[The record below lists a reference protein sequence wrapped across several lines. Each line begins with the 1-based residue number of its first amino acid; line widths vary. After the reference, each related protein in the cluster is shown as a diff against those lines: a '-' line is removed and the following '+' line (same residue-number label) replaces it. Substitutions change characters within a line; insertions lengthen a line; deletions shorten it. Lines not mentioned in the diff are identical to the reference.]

1 MSILRNFER
10 RLESVVE
17 GTFAKTFRSGLQP
30 VELAKRILRDMEA
43 GKSVGVKNQVWV
55 PNHYV
60 FTLNVEDH
68 GRFAG
73 AEGALIQELSEVVRS
88 GARERGWALMGPP
101 QIDFRTDPKLKRG
114 LFHCDAAMLEG
125 ADTGAEAP
133 AYLTQMAGD
142 RHCQSYPLSQPLTTM
157 GRTDACEIQLTDPAA
172 SRTHATIVNEGGQFT
187 LSDLG
192 STNGTMVNS
201 APIKSWILSE
211 GDRITIGQTTFEFR
225 KG

>member
-1 MSILRNFER
+1 MSILRTFER

-68 GRFAG
+68 SRFAG

-101 QIDFRTDPKLKRG
+101 QIDFLTDSKLKKG
-114 LFHCDAAMLEG
+114 LFHCDAGMLEG
-125 ADTGAEAP
+125 AGAEAP

-142 RHCQSYPLSQPLTTM
+142 RHGQSYPLSQPLTTL
-157 GRTDACEIQLTDPAA
+157 GRTEACEIQLTDPAA
-172 SRTHATIVNEGGQFT
+172 SRAHATIANDGGQFT
-187 LSDLG
+187 LTDLG

-201 APIKSWILSE
+201 APIKTWILSE

-225 KG
+225 RG

>member
-43 GKSVGVKNQVWV
+43 DKSVGVKNQIWV

-68 GRFAG
+68 ARFAG

-88 GARERGWALMGPP
+88 GARERGWSLMGPP

-114 LFHCDAAMLEG
+114 MFHCDAAMLEG
-125 ADTGAEAP
+125 TDAGAEAP
-133 AYLTQMAGD
+133 AYLTMMAGD
-142 RHCQSYPLSQPLTTM
+142 RHGQSYPLSQPTATL
-157 GRTDACEIQLTDPAA
+157 GRTDECEIQLADPAA
-172 SRTHATIVNEGGQFT
+172 SRTHAKIHNDGGQFT
-187 LSDLG
+187 LTDLG

-201 APIKSWILSE
+201 APIKSWVLSE

-225 KG
+225 RG